1 MNKKK
6 VSLVATYNANNRHVV
21 ESLLTNNAAKD
32 LYELI
37 LVNEGNAEDIID
49 PTAISLRV
57 TTFKAHCEP
66 LVMAIGAHYASGD
79 VIVLCR
85 DPAGITDEIMK
96 SVAKSKKG
104 YALTQRIFS
113 FPKKSF
119 PWRYDLDT
127 GFQRGDDGIFLNL
140 QWIRVDTRRV

>member
-6 VSLVATYNANNRHVV
+6 VSLVATYHANNRHVV

-37 LVNEGNAEDIID
+37 LVNEGNADDIID
-49 PTAISLRV
+49 PAAISLRV
-57 TTFKAHCEP
+57 TNFKDHYEP
-66 LVMAIGAHYASGD
+66 FVMAIGAHYASGD

-85 DPAGITDEIMK
+85 DPRGITDELMRQI
-96 SVAKSKKG
+96 AKSKKG
-104 YALTQRIFS
+104 YALTERIFS
-113 FPKKSF
+113 LPKKSF
-119 PWRYDLDT
+119 PWHYDLDT
-127 GFQRGDDGIFLNL
+127 GFQRGDDGVFLNL

>member
-6 VSLVATYNANNRHVV
+6 VSLVAAYNVNNRHVV

-37 LVNEGNAEDIID
+37 LVNEGNAEDIIH
-49 PTAISLRV
+49 PAAISLRV

-85 DPAGITDEIMK
+85 KPGCITDKLCRKFHKARHHHSPVDGLYVFMK
-96 SVAKSKKG
+96 SD
-104 YALTQRIFS
+104 L
-113 FPKKSF
+113 
-119 PWRYDLDT
+119 PWEYEIDT
-127 GFQRGDDGIFLNL
+127 GFVKGNKGRFINL
-140 QWIRVDTRRV
+140 EWEAVNHVER